1 MGSWVRSI
9 PVAVA
14 GGRPALSQEPRLQ
27 PDTAPHR
34 RAAVALGA
42 NLGDRRATL
51 ERAVELIGAE
61 VGEVVARSRW
71 IETAA
76 MIHPDDPATSYPAF
90 LNGVVLARTDLRPEE
105 VLARLHAIEGQLG
118 RDRSAEAARWRPRAV
133 DLDLVALD
141 DLVVELPD
149 LRLPHPGMHERRFVL
164 EPMAEVWPDWRHPV
178 LGMSVAAML
187 AGLGE

>member
-1 MGSWVRSI
+1 MPPREINLQTDTGSR
-9 PVAVA
+9 
-14 GGRPALSQEPRLQ
+14 
-27 PDTAPHR
+27 R
-34 RAAVALGA
+34 RAAIALGA

-51 ERAVELIGAE
+51 QRAVDLIGAE
-61 VGEVVARSRW
+61 VGLVVARSGW

-76 MIHPDDPATSYPAF
+76 MIHPDDPATAYPAF
-90 LNGVVLARTDLRPEE
+90 LNGVVLARTELDPAA
-105 VLARLHAIEGQLG
+105 VLVRLHAIEARLG

-141 DLVVELPD
+141 DLIVELPD

-178 LGMSVAAML
+178 LGRTVAEML
-187 AGLGE
+187 AGLPEG